1 MTKIDFISLSM
12 ALVLGTAGL
21 PHVLMRF
28 YTVPTSKEA
37 RKSVVWAISLIGL
50 FYLFSL
56 VLGFGAAALVGA
68 DVIAKA
74 PGGANSAAP
83 LLAYELGGTLLLGFI
98 SAVAFATILAVVA
111 GLTITASASFA
122 HDIYNSYIKRG
133 QVSADAEVK
142 VARIA
147 AVVIGVFAII
157 GGILAKDQNIAF
169 LVALAFAVAA
179 SANLPTIL
187 YSLFWKNF
195 TTRGALW
202 SIYGGLISSITLILF
217 SPVVSGK
224 PIPEGATKS
233 PSMLQG
239 VDFHWFPLDNPG
251 LISIPLAFF
260 LGWLGS
266 VTDPSKSDAVK
277 YAEMEVRSLTGAGA
291 EKATVAH

>member
-1 MTKIDFISLSM
+1 LTKVDFISLSK

-28 YTVPTSKEA
+28 YTVPTAKDA
-37 RKSVVWAISLIGL
+37 RKSVVWAIALIGM

-56 VLGFGAAALVGA
+56 VLGYGAAALVGPET
-68 DVIAKA
+68 IASA
-74 PGGANSAAP
+74 PGKANSAAP
-83 LLAYELGGTLLLGFI
+83 LLAYELGGTLLMGFI

-122 HDIYNSYIKRG
+122 HDVYASVIKRG
-133 QVSADAEVK
+133 NVSADKEVR

-147 AVVIGVFAII
+147 AVVIGLFAIL

-187 YSLFWKNF
+187 YSLFWRNF

-202 SIYGGLISSITLILF
+202 SIYGGLIASIGLIIF

-224 PIPEGATKS
+224 PIDPATGKS
-233 PSMLQG
+233 ASMIQG
-239 VDFHWFPLDNPG
+239 LDFSWFPLDNPG

-266 VTDPSKSDAVK
+266 VTDKEKPNVAK
-277 YAEMEVRSLTGAGA
+277 YAEMEVRSLTGAGS
-291 EKATVAH
+291 EKSVSVH